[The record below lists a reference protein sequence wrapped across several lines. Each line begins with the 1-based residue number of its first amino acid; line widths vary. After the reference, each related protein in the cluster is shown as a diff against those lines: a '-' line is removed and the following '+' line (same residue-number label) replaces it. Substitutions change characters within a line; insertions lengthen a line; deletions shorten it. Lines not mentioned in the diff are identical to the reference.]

1 MRIKNRNNKRKKK
14 NERKSPNSG
23 ASVNKRPKTSSRT
36 VSDDDSE
43 IIESEESE
51 ALPETFGGETKESD
65 SDRRGREKEERKRQQ
80 TEEAAERER
89 QRGANIAA
97 SQSIPCL
104 ANIGGI
110 RVEKNGIIEFEGGE
124 TFEKWTKQEAED
136 ATGILKKTIKAN
148 IHRKNKSSGT
158 KGIFKGQQVMFI
170 NAPVDTSNKVPCG
183 HCTQHFSITGT
194 RIQHVRKFHPGV
206 LPPARKNSRMP
217 EEFETFTTRKQ
228 YAIIIKRIKST
239 IKCDRKKHNVT
250 EEDKVKLM
258 AMDNRETY
266 HMIARQICEHMNAKG
281 MFADY
286 NVIDDNG
293 GLIKHGF
300 VFRSHGGL
308 FNVSLD
314 RIEDNADGFYKLHFP
329 DPKNA
334 LKNIHVVAQMANVAC
349 KASTATIQTKV
360 TDFENKSVEQR
371 KKDFKKVLD
380 ISNKKTQ
387 NGERTPLYAHANNT
401 WANDN
406 KCKGAFD
413 TYQAYWRHLLVLLED
428 QEGLCAV
435 ATIPMSLESGPWLM
449 SCDAIDPR
457 LGHVPDNLRLVCFYN
472 NPTNH
477 SKQNKALTDTT
488 PTSLNTVLHDEYWRI
503 VR

>member
-1 MRIKNRNNKRKKK
+1 M
-14 NERKSPNSG
+14 SS
-23 ASVNKRPKTSSRT
+23 ASNKRPARNSGTSGDKRRKTS
-36 VSDDDSE
+36 
-43 IIESEESE
+43 
-51 ALPETFGGETKESD
+51 GETKESD
-65 SDRRGREKEERKRQQ
+65 SDRRGRQKKERKRQQ
-80 TEEAAERER
+80 AEDAAERER
-89 QRGANIAA
+89 QRNAKRAK
-97 SQSIPCL
+97 SQSISCL
-104 ANIGGI
+104 ANIGGE

-124 TFEKWTKQEAED
+124 TFGPFSTKQKAEE
-136 ATGILKKTIKAN
+136 ATGILKGTIKQN
-148 IHRKNKSSGT
+148 IHRKNKSRGE
-158 KGIFKGQQVMFI
+158 KGIFKDQQVLFI
-170 NAPVDTSNKVPCG
+170 SAPVDTSNKFHCDVPGCG
-183 HCTQHFSITGT
+183 KHYSTKGGITE
-194 RIQHVRKFHPGV
+194 HVRDKHPEV
-206 LPPARKNSRMP
+206 PLPPARKNLRMP
-217 EEFETFTTRKQ
+217 EEFETFMKRKQ
-228 YAIIIKRIKST
+228 YAIIVKRIKS
-239 IKCDRKKHNVT
+239 IIQRDRTKHNVT
-250 EEDKVKLM
+250 EEDKAKLL
-258 AMDNRETY
+258 AMDNRETH
-266 HMIARQICEHMNAKG
+266 HMIARQICEHMNLFG
-281 MFADY
+281 MFANE

-293 GLIKHGF
+293 GLIVHGF

-349 KASTATIQTKV
+349 KASTATIQKKV

-413 TYQAYWRHLLVLLED
+413 TYQAYWKHMLVLLEK
-428 QEGLCAV
+428 QEGLCKV
-435 ATIPMSLESGPWLM
+435 AKIPMSLESGPWLM

-457 LGHVPDNLRLVCFYN
+457 LGHVPGNLRLVCFYN

-477 SKQNKALTDTT
+477 SKQNKDPNDPT
-488 PTSLNTVLHDEYWRI
+488 PHSLNTVLHNEYWRI